1 MLGKLHVGSTHL
13 ADILYK
19 RPIYCQT
26 SGENG
31 ALASLHMT
39 LVYIG
44 AREPRLLWILVKI
57 RAGLKF
63 RKKVII
69 YSSWL
74 TQNSL
79 SLTNFKHYLSAQRI
93 MVK

>member
-1 MLGKLHVGSTHL
+1 MFGKLHVGSTHL

-19 RPIYCQT
+19 RSIYCQT
-26 SGENG
+26 SRENG

-39 LVYIG
+39 FVYIG
-44 AREPRLLWILVKI
+44 AREPRLLWIMVQI

-69 YSSWL
+69 CSSWL
-74 TQNSL
+74 TKL
-79 SLTNFKHYLSAQRI
+79 P
-93 MVK
+93 